1 MTITTNNDIY
11 DNIDFFNTLNVNN
24 YPIKLYKVL
33 NKKNIDYFNPSILF
47 SSVRGDYITLKNNEN
62 IDMFPP
68 SNIDIH
74 LYLYNHNL
82 N

>member
-1 MTITTNNDIY
+1 MTIITNGDIY

-24 YPIKLYKVL
+24 SPVKLYKVL

-47 SSVRGDYITLKNNEN
+47 SSIRGDYITLKNNEN